1 MSDTVRP
8 RLLKYAEERL
18 GRTELA
24 LQLKV
29 SEAAV
34 EAWIQGAATMPNR
47 KVLILADLIDSL
59 DQHRNE

>member
-1 MSDTVRP
+1 MSDTDRQ
-8 RLLKYAEERL
+8 RLLRYAEERI

-29 SEAAV
+29 TEATL
-34 EAWIQGAATMPNR
+34 EAWLQGAATMPNR

-59 DQHRNE
+59 NQR

>member
-1 MSDTVRP
+1 VNDTDRQH
-8 RLLKYAEERL
+8 LLKYAEERI

-29 SEAAV
+29 PEATL
-34 EAWIQGAATMPNR
+34 EAWMQGAATMPSR

-59 DQHRNE
+59 NQR